1 MAATAIPIIV
11 GATGTGKTALAL
23 ELARRNK
30 AEVISADSRQIYRK
44 LSVGTAKPTGRWV
57 KDLNHPLG
65 RYYAV
70 EGIPHHL
77 VDFLEPTEIYSAG
90 RFAQEAET
98 LLNLP
103 GPWIVAGGTGLY
115 LRALVDGLAPLPPRD
130 PALRKTLLERAQ
142 KDGRPSLHA
151 ELARVDPSAAQ
162 AIPPNNIARLV
173 RALEVY
179 LLTGQPLSQWQR
191 EKTNPSPRSFAW
203 IGLRWPK
210 DVLEKHLQERCRRM
224 IREGFLEETKSLL
237 ETGLPSDAPALQSL
251 GYRSAVEH
259 LQGRLSREEW
269 EEQFLRE
276 TRLYAKRQM
285 TWFRA
290 NPRIRWLDVPG
301 PFDPISLASKMPLD

>member
-1 MAATAIPIIV
+1 MPPPPVPIIV

-23 ELARRNK
+23 ALARQNK
-30 AEVISADSRQIYRK
+30 AEVISADSRQIYRH
-44 LSVGTAKPTGRWV
+44 LSVGTAKPVGRWV
-57 KDLNHPLG
+57 KDDNHPLG

-70 EGIPHHL
+70 EGVPHHL
-77 VDFLEPTEIYSAG
+77 VDFLEPTETYSAG
-90 RFAQEAET
+90 RFAKEAEA
-98 LLNLP
+98 LLNLSR
-103 GPWIVAGGTGLY
+103 PWIIVGGTGLY

-130 PALRKTLLERAQ
+130 PALRKALAERADKQ
-142 KDGRPSLHA
+142 GRKVLHD
-151 ELARVDPSAAQ
+151 ELARVDPIAAK
-162 AIPPNNIARLV
+162 AIPANNIARLI

-191 EKTNPSPRSFAW
+191 EKTNPSPRSFLW

-210 DVLEKHLQERCRRM
+210 EVLEKHLQERCRRM
-224 IREGFLEETKSLL
+224 IREGFLEETRALL
-237 ETGLPSDAPALQSL
+237 KQGIPADAPALQSL

-259 LQGRLSREEW
+259 LQGRLSRQEW
-269 EEQFLRE
+269 EEQFIRE

-301 PFDPISLASKMPLD
+301 PFDPAFLASKIPLD